1 MDGGVASER
10 CLFGAIV
17 YEVAI
22 VGKLMRDV
30 EIWFAGTF
38 WGGSPPEIGQ
48 YLHGGTKAD
57 DKLAVESLPFQ
68 QLVENKVMCLKNKGY
83 SLNWR
88 KVIQLAKFVKE
99 ISSRFGG

>member
-30 EIWFAGTF
+30 EILICRNLLRGLPTGNW
-38 WGGSPPEIGQ
+38 SIG
-48 YLHGGTKAD
+48 YLSLSRYIECFLRA
-57 DKLAVESLPFQ
+57 LLES
-68 QLVENKVMCLKNKGY
+68 Y
-83 SLNWR
+83 
-88 KVIQLAKFVKE
+88 
-99 ISSRFGG
+99 

>member
-30 EIWFAGTF
+30 KSDLLLRG
-38 WGGSPPEIGQ
+38 
-48 YLHGGTKAD
+48 
-57 DKLAVESLPFQ
+57 LPTGNWSIHNMVCDVD
-68 QLVENKVMCLKNKGY
+68 VENVPLERRLGKLITSFDSHFN
-83 SLNWR
+83 
-88 KVIQLAKFVKE
+88 LA
-99 ISSRFGG
+99 